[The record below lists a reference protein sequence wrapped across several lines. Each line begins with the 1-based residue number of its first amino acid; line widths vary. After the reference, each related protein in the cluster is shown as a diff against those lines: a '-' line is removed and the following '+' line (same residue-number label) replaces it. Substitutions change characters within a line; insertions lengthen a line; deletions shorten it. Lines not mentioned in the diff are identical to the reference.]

1 MRKRHSTKI
10 LKKNGKGEKMKTK
23 IINKNKNRKKRIYR
37 KMKNI

>member
-10 LKKNGKGEKMKTK
+10 FKKNGKGKKMKTK